1 MNRRN
6 EFLLFLGIFISL
18 YFARI
23 YLLSTLRITP

>member
-6 EFLLFLGIFISL
+6 EFLLFLGIFIGL
-18 YFARI
+18 YFARL